1 METRMTI
8 EFQDDPERRPC
19 FYIVKWTGNTGE
31 TVSKHASEYEAK
43 LVLQK
48 LQNEQACQNP

>member
-8 EFQDDPERRPC
+8 EFQDDPERLPL